1 MQAINLFEF
10 DKYHKLPA
18 TDVDGFKSY
27 LDDVWKTRNR
37 FRYEVDETKQEVSE
51 EEQATFGQNKQRFIS
66 FDGSLIRAR
75 NYVGFIQYEGQ
86 RINIYPKICKDKSH
100 SSILKHLFYW
110 LSYSKRIRFP
120 FAQLPL
126 DKEFAD
132 DWLEALIYIFAHQ
145 TEETLNNQPYQAYQE
160 VTEGSSFLRGRLA
173 MNEYITNNLS
183 RGRYQYLYC
192 TYEPFLFDNQ
202 FNRVVKCVTRLL
214 LSVSSSTINQEK
226 LHSILFLLDG
236 VSDEYCQASDCDL
249 VKLNP
254 LYQELNVILEMCR
267 MFLESTSIS
276 TNDSLNSNFCLL
288 LPMEVIFEDFI
299 FGFIEKHLS
308 ETKPKSQKET
318 FLTNDRVFKMKTD
331 IVLKNPQM
339 IIDTKYKIRQH
350 SADLK
355 QGISQADMYQ
365 MLAYAYRRGV
375 QNVLLIYP
383 ATRGD
388 NTAHFSISD
397 SLGKNPI
404 INISAMD
411 VEIYSDESL
420 SNLEV
425 ALQMQLLRVLC
436 INYT

>member
-10 DKYHKLPA
+10 DKYQPLPA

-27 LDDVWKTRNR
+27 LSEVWKSRNR
-37 FRYEVDETKQEVSE
+37 FRYIVDETEQEFSE
-51 EEQATFGQNKQRFIS
+51 EEQAILGRNKQQFIS
-66 FDGSLIRAR
+66 FDGPHIRAR

-86 RINIYPKICKDKSH
+86 RINIYPKICKEKSH
-100 SSILKHLFYW
+100 DSILKHLFYW
-110 LSYSKRIRFP
+110 LSYSKRIRLP
-120 FAQLPL
+120 FSQLPL
-126 DKEFAD
+126 DKQFID
-132 DWLEALIYIFAHQ
+132 DWLEAFIYIFANQ

-160 VTEGSSFLRGRLA
+160 VSEKSSFLRGRLA
-173 MNEYITNNLS
+173 MNEYIKNNLS
-183 RGRYQYLYC
+183 RGRYHYLYC

-202 FNRVVKCVTRLL
+202 FNRVIKYVTRLL

-226 LHSILFLLDG
+226 LNSILFLLDD

-254 LYQELNVILEMCR
+254 LYQELSVILEMCR

-299 FGFIEKHLS
+299 FGFIEKHLP
-308 ETKPKSQKET
+308 ETKPEPQKEA
-318 FLTNDRVFKMKTD
+318 FLTNERVFKMKTD
-331 IVLKNPQM
+331 IVLKNPKM

-350 SADLK
+350 NTDSK

-365 MLAYAYRRGV
+365 MLAYAFRRGV

-388 NTAHFSISD
+388 NAAHFTISD
-397 SLGKNPI
+397 SLGQNPMVSI
-404 INISAMD
+404 GAVD
-411 VEIYSDESL
+411 VEIFSDASL
-420 SNLEV
+420 GDLERELILKLKNIFV
-425 ALQMQLLRVLC
+425 K
-436 INYT
+436 Y